1 MRPPRWWNS
10 SSTAEGGCHGRENA
24 DGKLLAELDTVKGI
38 GLIERVKQGQGR
50 PTKIF
55 VKNFSRLTNSPI
67 NEALI
72 DPELWDVVQRLREQ
86 RCRTT
91 RTGEPALFSGV
102 LFCADCGNR
111 LAAHMTTTK
120 ENFRRSYICGRYKN
134 TRGVQM
140 CGAHYIREDVLIDL
154 VLGNLRDAIAYAKN
168 YEDEFVRQMTSKTL
182 AEQTKQQ
189 TAMKR
194 QLEQQTR
201 RIGEIDSVIQ
211 RIYEDMV
218 TPTKGGEQEM
228 LFIPEGDIYRLA
240 AKSELPGA
248 DEFESWIFDEVLPS
262 IRKHGAY
269 MTPETLEAAILNP
282 DTMIKLCTA
291 LKDEQ
296 DKRKALEVANSAL
309 TVETQIMKPKADY
322 FDELVCRNLL
332 TNFRE
337 TAKQL
342 EVKERDFIQ
351 FLINK
356 KYIYRDKRG
365 KLLPYAQH
373 ADNGLFE
380 IKECFN
386 ERTQWSGT
394 QTLVTPKGRE
404 TFRLLF
410 IGVA

>member
-111 LAAHMTTTK
+111 LAAHMTATK

-211 RIYEDMV
+211 RIYEDV
-218 TPTKGGEQEM
+218 CCKG
-228 LFIPEGDIYRLA
+228 
-240 AKSELPGA
+240 
-248 DEFESWIFDEVLPS
+248 
-262 IRKHGAY
+262 
-269 MTPETLEAAILNP
+269 
-282 DTMIKLCTA
+282 
-291 LKDEQ
+291 
-296 DKRKALEVANSAL
+296 
-309 TVETQIMKPKADY
+309 
-322 FDELVCRNLL
+322 
-332 TNFRE
+332 
-337 TAKQL
+337 
-342 EVKERDFIQ
+342 
-351 FLINK
+351 
-356 KYIYRDKRG
+356 
-365 KLLPYAQH
+365 
-373 ADNGLFE
+373 
-380 IKECFN
+380 
-386 ERTQWSGT
+386 
-394 QTLVTPKGRE
+394 
-404 TFRLLF
+404 
-410 IGVA
+410 